1 MISRQ
6 DIERLAR
13 LKSEHGILTAYVRLD
28 PRLRFLRQQAASQF
42 KGALKAAQRQIQE
55 RWRDALEREA
65 SHVLNFLLDWE
76 PQGRGL
82 VIFSCRPEALWEVL
96 PLEILVPNL
105 VDIDTTTNTGVLTGA
120 LEEFPRFVVAVL
132 QRDKARIYIAEQ
144 GISEERSQLTSEVPG
159 QHKQGGRSQM
169 RFQRHIDFH
178 VTEHRKKVA
187 DELARL
193 AQTGPFALALG
204 GTDETV
210 DELLKTLPEPV
221 ASRVIGKFPVD
232 YKQDTEQQI
241 VEHAELVWKNRQ
253 QFEEAR
259 LVNQVFDAAKSG
271 MRGVLGIEPTLSALV
286 EEKVRTL
293 LIADGLAI
301 DGSVCTRC
309 DYFSAQEFKSCPLCG
324 GDAEQRDVMDR
335 AVEKAL
341 LTGAESELVSASEA
355 RNRLLGEGGLG
366 ALLRY

>member
-6 DIERLAR
+6 DLERLAQ
-13 LKSEHGILTAYVRLD
+13 LKSDHGILTAYIRLD
-28 PRLRFLRQQAASQF
+28 PRLRFLRQQAAAQF
-42 KGALKAAQRQIQE
+42 KGALKAAQRQIPE
-55 RWRDALEREA
+55 RWRNALDRES
-65 SHVLNFLLDWE
+65 SHVLNFLSDLE
-76 PQGRGL
+76 PTGRGL
-82 VIFSCRPEALWEVL
+82 VIFSCRPEELWEVL

-105 VDIDTTTNTGVLTGA
+105 VDIDTTTKTGVLSA
-120 LEEFPRFVVAVL
+120 VLEESPRLVVAVL
-132 QRDKARIYIAEQ
+132 QRDKAQIYIAEQ
-144 GISEERSQLTSEVPG
+144 GTSEGKSQVASEVPG

-178 VTEHRKKVA
+178 VTEHQKKVA
-187 DELARL
+187 DELASL
-193 AQTGPFALALG
+193 GETGPFALALG
-204 GTDETV
+204 GTDEAV
-210 DELLKTLPEPV
+210 EELLKTLPAPI

-253 QFEEAR
+253 QFEEVQ
-259 LVNQVFDAAKSG
+259 LVDQVFDAAKSG

-309 DYFSAQEFKSCPLCG
+309 DYFSAQQFKKCPLCG
-324 GDAEQRDVMDR
+324 ADAEQRDVTDR
-335 AVEKAL
+335 AVEKAI
-341 LTGAESELVSASEA
+341 LTGAESEVVSASDA
-355 RNRLLGEGGLG
+355 RDRLLSEGGLG